1 MWSKCRV
8 SSAYQVFTAPILPM
22 GRGRTTCLMLDL
34 PHTCSICAG
43 LWRHWPLGFLER
55 KQLLQLPLEIPL
67 HHRGQNSRPAGL
79 LKPRGSCPCEFECGR
94 AIRVPQHVVSQPLT
108 PSHSRTAQTLLA
120 PALELTRKA
129 TRCEPGNGVSL
140 SPQRQ
145 NARRTFT
152 AGVSEAGPCSYI
164 SLPTKVDALPV
175 CHQPSPRCTPLGSI
189 SEVAL
194 LSSGASFVNNLPFLF
209 S

>member
-1 MWSKCRV
+1 MCLQHLGKYVPTFVSCITHTALESNTKAFCAHTMHKGKQGKPGKDSHSVAEFSVSRTWMGWAWLVRGAHTCAHTDAQMLVQRPTKVSSSCAWEGPGEQGLDGVWSKCRV

-94 AIRVPQHVVSQPLT
+94 AIRVPQHT
-108 PSHSRTAQTLLA
+108 WCPSH
-120 PALELTRKA
+120 
-129 TRCEPGNGVSL
+129 
-140 SPQRQ
+140 
-145 NARRTFT
+145 
-152 AGVSEAGPCSYI
+152 
-164 SLPTKVDALPV
+164 
-175 CHQPSPRCTPLGSI
+175 
-189 SEVAL
+189 
-194 LSSGASFVNNLPFLF
+194 
-209 S
+209 